1 MSKRDV
7 YRVLP
12 VITTCA
18 AFFFACVQADAG
30 SSASIAR
37 QAPAGAVES
46 ASNHMPPDPLAAM
59 SAEPRQED
67 VGDSLMARKRYQA
80 AIEAYKKTVP
90 VSAAV
95 WNKMGIAYQL
105 LSDPEDAANC
115 YRRSL
120 KMDRRNASVLN
131 NLGTIYDAEKRY
143 GDAERMY
150 HDALR
155 IDAKSA
161 LIRKNLGTAL
171 IAAHKYK
178 KGWAEYQKAL
188 AIDPQIFD
196 QSDAPRVSDPA
207 SLQDR
212 GAMNYMMARGCA
224 QAGKTDC
231 AVNYLRMALIEGY
244 TNPKKIALDRDFA
257 ALHGQPAYEEL
268 LEQQTKR

>member
-1 MSKRDV
+1 MSKREV
-7 YRVLP
+7 YRALP

-18 AFFFACVQADAG
+18 AFFFVCVQAGAG
-30 SSASIAR
+30 APSATAR
-37 QAPAGAVES
+37 QASTGAVES
-46 ASNHMPPDPLAAM
+46 ASNHMPPEPLAVM
-59 SAEPRQED
+59 SAEPKQEEM
-67 VGDSLMARKRYQA
+67 GDSLMARKRYQA
-80 AIEAYKKTVP
+80 AIEAYKKVEP
-90 VSAAV
+90 LSAAV

-105 LSDPEDAANC
+105 LLDPEDASSC

-120 KMDRRNASVLN
+120 RLERRNASVLN
-131 NLGTIYDAEKRY
+131 NLGTIYDAQKRY
-143 GDAERMY
+143 SDAERMY

-155 IDAKSA
+155 IDSKSA
-161 LIRKNLGTAL
+161 LILKNLGTAL
-171 IAAHKYK
+171 IAEHKYK

-188 AIDPQIFD
+188 VIDPQIFD
-196 QSDAPRVSDPA
+196 QNDAPRVADPA
-207 SLQDR
+207 SLEER

-268 LEQQTKR
+268 LQQQTKR